1 MKKKTLRILFLLGL
15 VLTLTSCGKKE
26 AKDVVNIY
34 NAGEYIDKDLLAK
47 FEKETGIKVIYDTF
61 VNNEDLYVKMKK
73 AGSQFDLVM
82 PSDYMI
88 EKMIKEDM
96 LDKIDF
102 SHIDNYKYIDDI
114 YKGLDYDPANEY
126 SIPYFWGTV
135 GILYNTDLVDEEI
148 DSWDVL
154 WDEKYKNEIIMLDS
168 SRDSIGISLIRL
180 GYSSNSKNDRELEEA
195 KEALSNQFPLV
206 YAYLV
211 DETKDIMVNGD
222 AKLAV
227 MYSGSAVEA
236 MDENE
241 SLDYIVPKEGSNL
254 WFDSMVIP
262 KNAKNKENAEKFINF
277 ILEPENAAQNAEYVG
292 YSLPSSEAAALLD
305 EEVRE
310 DYVAYP
316 SKEVIENLEV
326 FRDPGDYVEVYDQIW
341 QYVKNN

>member
-1 MKKKTLRILFLLGL
+1 MKKKSLRIFLLLGL
-15 VLTLTSCGKKE
+15 LLTLASCGKKE
-26 AKDVVNIY
+26 TKDQVNIY
-34 NAGEYIDKDLLAK
+34 NAGEYIDKELLTK

-102 SHIDNYKYIDDI
+102 SHIPNYKYIDDI

-135 GILYNTDLVDEEI
+135 GILYNTDLVDEKI

-168 SRDSIGISLIRL
+168 SRDSIGISLTRL
-180 GYSSNSKNDRELEEA
+180 GYSSNSKDDRQLEEA
-195 KEALSNQFPLV
+195 KLALSDQFPLV

-227 MYSGSAVEA
+227 VYSGSAVEA
-236 MDENE
+236 RDENDALE
-241 SLDYIVPKEGSNL
+241 YAIPKEGSNL

-292 YSLPSSEAAALLD
+292 YSLPSSKAASLLD
-305 EEVRE
+305 EEVRN

-316 SKEVIENLEV
+316 EESVIENLEV